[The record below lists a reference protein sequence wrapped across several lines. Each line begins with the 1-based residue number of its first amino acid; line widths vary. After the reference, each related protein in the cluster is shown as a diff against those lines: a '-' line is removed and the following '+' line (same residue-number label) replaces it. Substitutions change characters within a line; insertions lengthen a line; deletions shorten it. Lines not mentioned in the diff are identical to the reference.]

1 MYVCMYDLCMYVYE
15 LIKVSL
21 NRLNLQDNEAKSNL
35 SPCYTL
41 LTQYNLN
48 ANLRPCM

>member
-1 MYVCMYDLCMYVYE
+1 MYVFVCMYVCMCVYE

-35 SPCYTL
+35 SPFSSHV
-41 LTQYNLN
+41 
-48 ANLRPCM
+48 AVR